1 MSLDELDNSFEYIHE
16 NTTGEKVAK
25 IYIRKAKKEKNIKSL
40 FLAYRYITFYTT
52 SPVNIK
58 YSDSTIILAKKINDP
73 QFIVNGY
80 LNKSEILSMENMFQ
94 KSIDQL
100 LMAYKLS
107 EGINDGYL
115 DNKILYK
122 IAENEIYLGN
132 YYEAQKKLKL
142 INKYFKENFNKN
154 EIGKGYSLY
163 YFYSTVLLID
173 LNTKLGRHS
182 ENKSLY
188 KDAYEKIKL
197 DKNYEKYKAYL
208 LSCEGTE
215 AYYNKNYPLAISKL
229 NEAIKQYN
237 DNFAHFTEIYYLG
250 LTYWKLNQKDK
261 AINYFLKLDKEYYKD
276 KNQDPQFRPAYELL
290 IQYYK
295 EKGNTDKQLEYINKL
310 IYLDHSYE
318 KNYKY
323 LFSKINKEYSS
334 EKLVQEKNEIQN
346 SLKFHQLFIIFIVI
360 LSFSVI
366 TFVFYRYTKIQKEYK
381 QSFREIVSQKN
392 IPAVVTS
399 NLDIISHQNSNQS
412 KTENLYDKIPGLSAS
427 TIESILSKLNNFE
440 VEHQFLNSQLSHK
453 SLCEELGTNLSYL
466 SKIINVY
473 KQKNF
478 NQYINDL
485 RLDYIIEKLKT
496 DEKYLAMDVKEIANL
511 AGFTSA
517 ESFSDNFKR
526 KFKIKPSL
534 FIKMMQEN
542 TKTSFQSHNQAL
554 NSKNV

>member
-1 MSLDELDNSFEYIHE
+1 MN
-16 NTTGEKVAK
+16 
-25 IYIRKAKKEKNIKSL
+25 KK
-40 FLAYRYITFYTT
+40 Y
-52 SPVNIK
+52 
-58 YSDSTIILAKKINDP
+58 
-73 QFIVNGY
+73 
-80 LNKSEILSMENMFQ
+80 EI
-94 KSIDQL
+94 
-100 LMAYKLS
+100 
-107 EGINDGYL
+107 
-115 DNKILYK
+115 
-122 IAENEIYLGN
+122 
-132 YYEAQKKLKL
+132 
-142 INKYFKENFNKN
+142 
-154 EIGKGYSLY
+154 
-163 YFYSTVLLID
+163 
-173 LNTKLGRHS
+173 
-182 ENKSLY
+182 
-188 KDAYEKIKL
+188 
-197 DKNYEKYKAYL
+197 YKAYY
-208 LSCEGTE
+208 LSCEGTD
-215 AYYNKNYPLAISKL
+215 AYYNKNYPLAINKL

-290 IQYYK
+290 IEYYK
-295 EKGNTDKQLEYINKL
+295 GKGNTDKQLEYINKL
-310 IYLDHSYE
+310 LYLDHSYE

-323 LFSKINKEYSS
+323 LFSKINKEYTS
-334 EKLVQEKNEIQN
+334 EKLVQEKNEIEN

-366 TFVFYRYTKIQKEYK
+366 TFIFYRYTRIQKEYK
-381 QSFREIVSQKN
+381 QRFREIISQKN

-399 NLDIISHQNSNQS
+399 NLDIISHQNFNQS
-412 KTENLYDKIPGLSAS
+412 KTENLYDKIPGLNAS
-427 TIESILSKLNNFE
+427 TINSILSKLNNFE
-440 VEHQFLNSQLSHK
+440 AEHQFLNNQLSHK
-453 SLCEELGTNLSYL
+453 SLSEELGTNLSYL

-542 TKTSFQSHNQAL
+542 TKTSFQSHNQAS
-554 NSKNV
+554 NSENV